1 MFACAGDLIF
11 SYQSCTAA
19 ENDETTTLK
28 LLGNPSD
35 FVAVYGRPVFEIINM
50 SGKPTSLLR
59 LAHPDIEAGTDG
71 VRDDYFSDDFFQYNN
86 RSTGFQE
93 LLKNYTF
100 VLFYSGMRWYGKL
113 SVSKAILDCPC
124 EYL

>member
-1 MFACAGDLIF
+1 M
-11 SYQSCTAA
+11 
-19 ENDETTTLK
+19 
-28 LLGNPSD
+28 
-35 FVAVYGRPVFEIINM
+35 FEIINV

-71 VRDDYFSDDFFQYNN
+71 VRDDYFSDDFFRYNN

-113 SVSKAILDCPC
+113 SVSEALIDCPC
-124 EYL
+124 EYLW